1 VTKFLIIVNFLYHFS
16 RFNNSFLMEDLIGIP
31 TESTMTPLYKITP
44 FEFGL
49 FKHNLEDVKITI

>member
-1 VTKFLIIVNFLYHFS
+1 
-16 RFNNSFLMEDLIGIP
+16 MEDLMGIP

-49 FKHNLEDVKITI
+49 FKHNLEDVKVTI